1 MNLYS
6 KIALLT
12 VAKVRICRAVEVMLG
27 QLGMNKIVHYHLSEE
42 GAKQTIQIF
51 QEKSTNT

>member
-12 VAKVRICRAVEVMLG
+12 VAIVRICRAVAVMLG

-42 GAKQTIQIF
+42 GAKQTIQ
-51 QEKSTNT
+51 NLP